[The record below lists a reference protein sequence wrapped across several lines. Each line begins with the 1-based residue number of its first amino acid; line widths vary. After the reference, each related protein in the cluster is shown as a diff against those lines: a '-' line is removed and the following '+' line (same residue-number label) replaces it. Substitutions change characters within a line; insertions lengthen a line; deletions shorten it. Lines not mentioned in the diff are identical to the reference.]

1 MDHSPYHLLTTLHGT
16 LSWKPMSTCLLHV
29 THSLRWITC
38 LVARAY
44 SSLLLASKHCDGP
57 LALWRKVPHLP
68 VLWTASNCSPVPQLL
83 HHHRLLEGLPLAAAS
98 YQVTPFQLSWWC
110 FVLLCFL
117 LFELHSL
124 QQHSIALM
132 DCPICCSL
140 TPASCHSA
148 PFLVPQ
154 IAPTM
159 NCTNAA
165 WWRKWLN
172 SCWFLL

>member
-83 HHHRLLEGLPLAAAS
+83 HHHHLIERRPLTAAS
-98 YQVTPFQLSWWC
+98 YQVTAFQLSC
-110 FVLLCFL
+110 CLFLLL

-124 QQHSIALM
+124 QQHSTPLM
-132 DCPICCSL
+132 DCPLCCRLKPLCSTCCATDCPHNEL
-140 TPASCHSA
+140 HKRSSMEELA
-148 PFLVPQ
+148 
-154 IAPTM
+154 
-159 NCTNAA
+159 
-165 WWRKWLN
+165 
-172 SCWFLL
+172 